1 MQFAEKQYRKITQ
14 RGYRMADKISVSIT
28 NISLYRSIVTKH
40 YQLYQELAKE
50 LDRLSSE
57 TDPTNAEVKEQALY
71 RLQCEMDCEAAIICI
86 FSHMTFEAFC
96 NVYLLQHMPKKEI
109 EDKSFIEKVDS
120 SIVQLLAESGNP
132 IPKEDAPLYYGADIK
147 VLVNIRN
154 KMVHRYPVRGDISLK
169 TDESLQ
175 RESLDIVRQIK
186 ECYLR
191 RIDRAKVYNAATAYD
206 AFIASMKASGVDFT
220 KLSFNYE

>member
-1 MQFAEKQYRKITQ
+1 M
-14 RGYRMADKISVSIT
+14 
-28 NISLYRSIVTKH
+28 YRSIVAKH

-50 LDRLSSE
+50 HDKLSLE
-57 TDPTNAEVKEQALY
+57 TDPANAEEEEQALY
-71 RLQCEMDCEAAIICI
+71 SLRYEMDCEAAIICI

-96 NVYLLQHMPKKEI
+96 NVYLLQHIPKKEI

-132 IPKEDAPLYYGADIK
+132 IPQEDAPLYYGADIK
-147 VLVNIRN
+147 ALVNIRK

-169 TDESLQ
+169 TDESFQ
-175 RESLDIVRQIK
+175 KGSLDIARQIE

-191 RIDRAKVYNAATAYD
+191 RIDRTIVSNAATAYD
-206 AFIASMKASGVDFT
+206 RFIAKMKASGVDFT
-220 KLSFNYE
+220 RLCFAYE